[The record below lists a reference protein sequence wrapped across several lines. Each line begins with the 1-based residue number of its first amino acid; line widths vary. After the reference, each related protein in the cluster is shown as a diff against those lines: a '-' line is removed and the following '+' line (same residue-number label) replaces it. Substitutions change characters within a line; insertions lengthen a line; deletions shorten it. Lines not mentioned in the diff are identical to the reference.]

1 MACRPHDIKT
11 TWHVVTKTYRTLSF
25 GEVER
30 HKGIHAS
37 HHFLQDLRT
46 IVTLIMTTTTEMMA
60 VASIVSAL
68 RKKRKGLISPSLN
81 NKFSMTVFK
90 DTLLF

>member
-11 TWHVVTKTYRTLSF
+11 TWHVVTKIYRTLSC

-30 HKGIHAS
+30 HKAIHVS
-37 HHFLQDLRT
+37 HQFLQDLRN
-46 IVTLIMTTTTEMMA
+46 IVTLIMTVTIEVTV

-68 RKKRKGLISPSLN
+68 RKKK
-81 NKFSMTVFK
+81 KKT
-90 DTLLF
+90 D